1 MPLPMPRL
9 APVTTPRQQ
18 DMSRNGKKWMFG
30 DKNDDIMGIHMVT
43 FMVICMYV
51 YIHTIYIYTIYIDT
65 YMHIYIYIHIHMYV
79 YIYGFALWD
88 GWPQI
93 IYHVLTLA
101 HVKKWFTLLR
111 VIPIMA
117 F

>member
-51 YIHTIYIYTIYIDT
+51 YIHTIYIYYFYRDT

-79 YIYGFALWD
+79 YIYTCTVWYAYNVDLLGCTTRN
-88 GWPQI
+88 I
-93 IYHVLTLA
+93 IFEIVRT
-101 HVKKWFTLLR
+101 
-111 VIPIMA
+111 
-117 F
+117 